1 MVEIEVHASEPKAKK
16 EPTTSIDVTKII
28 EKVRDLVGNV
38 REMAGE
44 PMDVNVDSFNL
55 TFGKAADGEYSL
67 SVATKIVIKP
77 K

>member
-1 MVEIEVHASEPKAKK
+1 MVEIEVHASEPKSGK
-16 EPTTSIDVTKII
+16 EPTTSIDVTEII

-38 REMAGE
+38 KEMAGK

-55 TFGKAADGEYSL
+55 AFSKAADGEYSL
-67 SVATKIVIKP
+67 SVNTKIVIKP